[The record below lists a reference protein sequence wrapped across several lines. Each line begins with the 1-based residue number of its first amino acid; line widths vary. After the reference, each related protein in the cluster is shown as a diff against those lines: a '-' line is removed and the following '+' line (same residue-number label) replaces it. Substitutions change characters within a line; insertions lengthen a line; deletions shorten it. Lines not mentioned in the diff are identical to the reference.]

1 MDCTYKLGVSQVS
14 PLPWLPHLENWIRTD
29 AAAGPG
35 KRGSMPLFTKK
46 KKYTRYGNEC
56 EVTVPNVPAIVGA
69 AVAALVAVVVLVN
82 CFAVVGTG
90 QAAVVTRFGNV
101 VGTEGQGFHLKL
113 PIDRY
118 NMIDV
123 TQQQVTAEYSTA
135 TKDNQSLVQEITAQ
149 VVVKPDMAEEIYTKF
164 LGNHMDGIVAPV
176 LADGF
181 KNATAAYSIEEVI
194 SARDKLSAD
203 MLAAVQTKL
212 DAYGIQVVSVEIK
225 NVALPEEYKA
235 AVERQK
241 VAERDQ
247 VTAEVER
254 QTAEIDA
261 EKNKIMAESLSE
273 ENFQKLFY
281 EKWDGKLP
289 QYVGGEGEGLDML
302 LPQPQSKDAQQQ

>member
-1 MDCTYKLGVSQVS
+1 MS
-14 PLPWLPHLENWIRTD
+14 
-29 AAAGPG
+29 
-35 KRGSMPLFTKK
+35 LFTKTK
-46 KKYTRYGNEC
+46 TVHHYGGDE
-56 EVTVPNVPAIVGA
+56 EETVPNVPVIVGA
-69 AVAALVAVVVLVN
+69 AIAAIVAVIVLIN
-82 CFAVVGTG
+82 CVAVVGTG
-90 QAAVVTRFGNV
+90 QTAVVTRFGNV
-101 VGTEGQGFHLKL
+101 VGTEGQGIHLKL
-113 PIDRY
+113 PVDRY

-135 TKDNQSLVQEITAQ
+135 TKDNQSLTQEITAQ
-149 VVVKPDMAEEIYTKF
+149 VVVKPDMAEDIYSKF

-181 KNATAAYSIEEVI
+181 KNATAGYSIEEVI

-203 MLAAVQTKL
+203 MLKAVQPKL

-289 QYVGGEGEGLDML
+289 TYMGGGDGLDML
-302 LPQPQSKDAQQQ
+302 LPQPQAQQESQQQ

>member
-1 MDCTYKLGVSQVS
+1 MS
-14 PLPWLPHLENWIRTD
+14 
-29 AAAGPG
+29 
-35 KRGSMPLFTKK
+35 LFTKK
-46 KKYTRYGNEC
+46 VTYTRYGE
-56 EVTVPNVPAIVGA
+56 ERERTVPNIPVIVAASIA
-69 AVAALVAVVVLVN
+69 AVLAVVLLVS
-82 CFAVVGTG
+82 CIAVVGTG
-90 QAAVVTRFGNV
+90 QTAVVTRFGNV
-101 VGTEGQGFHLKL
+101 VGTEGQGIHLKL

-123 TQQQVTAEYSTA
+123 TQQQVTSEYSTA

-149 VVVKPDMAEEIYTKF
+149 VVVKPDAAEEVYVKF
-164 LGNHMDGIVAPV
+164 LGNHMAGIVAPI

-181 KNATAAYSIEEVI
+181 KNATAKYSIEEVI

-203 MLAAVQTKL
+203 MLAAVQPKL

-261 EKNKIMAESLSE
+261 EKNKIVAESLSE

-289 QYVGGEGEGLDML
+289 TYMGGDGGLDML
-302 LPQPQSKDAQQQ
+302 LPQPQAQQEKQD

>member
-1 MDCTYKLGVSQVS
+1 MS
-14 PLPWLPHLENWIRTD
+14 
-29 AAAGPG
+29 
-35 KRGSMPLFTKK
+35 LFTKK
-46 KKYTRYGNEC
+46 VTYVRYGE
-56 EVTVPNVPAIVGA
+56 ERERTVPNVPAIVAA
-69 AVAALVAVVVLVN
+69 AVVALVAVIALFS
-82 CFAVVGTG
+82 CIAVVGTG

-101 VGTEGQGFHLKL
+101 VGTEGQGIHLKL

-135 TKDNQSLVQEITAQ
+135 TKDNQSLTQEITAQ
-149 VVVKPDMAEEIYTKF
+149 VVVKPDAAEDIYVKF
-164 LGNHMDGIVAPV
+164 LGNHMDGIVAPI

-181 KNATAAYSIEEVI
+181 KNATAKYSIEEVI
-194 SARDKLSAD
+194 SARDKLSSD
-203 MLAAVQTKL
+203 MLAAVQSKL

-261 EKNKIMAESLSE
+261 EKNKIMAESLSD

-289 QYVGGEGEGLDML
+289 AYVGGGEALGVL
-302 LPQPQSKDAQQQ
+302 LPQPQGQEQ

>member
-1 MDCTYKLGVSQVS
+1 MS
-14 PLPWLPHLENWIRTD
+14 
-29 AAAGPG
+29 
-35 KRGSMPLFTKK
+35 LFTKK
-46 KKYTRYGNEC
+46 VTYTRYGE
-56 EVTVPNVPAIVGA
+56 ERERTVPNIPVIVAASIA
-69 AVAALVAVVVLVN
+69 AVLAVVLLVS
-82 CFAVVGTG
+82 CIAVVGTG

-113 PIDRY
+113 PVDRY

-135 TKDNQSLVQEITAQ
+135 TKDNQSLVQEITSQ
-149 VVVKPDMAEEIYTKF
+149 VVVKPDAAEEIYVKF
-164 LGNHMDGIVAPV
+164 LGNHMDGIVAPI

-181 KNATAAYSIEEVI
+181 KNATAKYSIEEVI
-194 SARDKLSAD
+194 SARDKLSSD
-203 MLAAVQTKL
+203 MLSAVQPKL

-289 QYVGGEGEGLDML
+289 TYMGGDGSLDML
-302 LPQPQSKDAQQQ
+302 LPQPQAQQEKQD

>member
-1 MDCTYKLGVSQVS
+1 MS
-14 PLPWLPHLENWIRTD
+14 
-29 AAAGPG
+29 
-35 KRGSMPLFTKK
+35 LFTKT
-46 KKYTRYGNEC
+46 KKYVRYGNEE
-56 EVTVPNVPAIVGA
+56 EVTVPNVPAIVA
-69 AVAALVAVVVLVN
+69 AAITALVLIVVLLN

-113 PIDRY
+113 PVDRY

-123 TQQQVTAEYSTA
+123 TQQQVTSEYSTA
-135 TKDNQSLVQEITAQ
+135 TKDNQSLTQEITAQ
-149 VVVKPDMAEEIYTKF
+149 VVVKPDMAEDIYVKF

-203 MLAAVQTKL
+203 MLAAVQPKL

-261 EKNKIMAESLSE
+261 EKNKIMAESLSD
-273 ENFQKLFY
+273 ENFRKLFY

-289 QYVGGEGEGLDML
+289 AYMGGDGGLDML
-302 LPQPQSKDAQQQ
+302 LPQLQEN

>member
-14 PLPWLPHLENWIRTD
+14 PLPWLPHLESWIRTD

-56 EVTVPNVPAIVGA
+56 EVTVPNVPAIVGV
-69 AVAALVAVVVLVN
+69 AVAALVAVVVIVN

-113 PIDRY
+113 PVDRY

-123 TQQQVTAEYSTA
+123 TQQQVTSEYSTA
-135 TKDNQSLVQEITAQ
+135 TKDNQSLTQEITAQ
-149 VVVKPDMAEEIYTKF
+149 VVVKPDMAEDIYVKF

-203 MLAAVQTKL
+203 MLAAVQPKL

-289 QYVGGEGEGLDML
+289 QYVGGEEGLDML

>member
-1 MDCTYKLGVSQVS
+1 MKLLTCARGIVPNKLGVSQVS

-69 AVAALVAVVVLVN
+69 AVAALVAVVVIVN

-194 SARDKLSAD
+194 SARDKLSSD

-289 QYVGGEGEGLDML
+289 QYVEIGR
-302 LPQPQSKDAQQQ
+302 AHV